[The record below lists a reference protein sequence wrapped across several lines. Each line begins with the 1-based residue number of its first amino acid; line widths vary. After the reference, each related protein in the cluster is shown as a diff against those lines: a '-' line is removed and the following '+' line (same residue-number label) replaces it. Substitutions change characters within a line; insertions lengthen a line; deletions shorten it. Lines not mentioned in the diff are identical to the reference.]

1 MVIIYALNCF
11 LKGCYRFSDGSFM
24 KYLNYSQIIS
34 NVMISAPIFNENDH
48 NCNVNETIELR
59 RDGQDWET
67 TKRLFSATIN
77 NKNSATRHLKEL
89 EVTEYHVLND
99 VFKFILLSSSWRPLE
114 PWAQRPPSLPASSLN
129 LVH

>member
-1 MVIIYALNCF
+1 MIIIYALNCF
-11 LKGCYRFSDGSFM
+11 HTGCYRFSDGSFM
-24 KYLNYSQIIS
+24 KYLNHSQIIS

-77 NKNSATRHLKEL
+77 NKKSATRHLKEL
-89 EVTEYHVLND
+89 KVTEYHVLND
-99 VFKFILLSSSWRPLE
+99 VFKFVLDRFRLRTRTSKTT
-114 PWAQRPPSLPASSLN
+114 
-129 LVH
+129 